1 MVEIPSPVITA
12 GAGSTYQIS
21 NGKDMT
27 VTCTGALEDLTGIY
41 IDGKSVDK
49 NNYTLET
56 GSTIL
61 KLKSSYLDTLSTGK
75 HTLKFQ
81 YRDNASAE
89 TDFIIATKEA
99 PKNDTVIKDTA

>member
-1 MVEIPSPVITA
+1 
-12 GAGSTYQIS
+12 
-21 NGKDMT
+21 
-27 VTCTGALEDLTGIY
+27 TGALEDLTGIY

-81 YRDNASAE
+81 YKDNASAE
-89 TDFIIATKEA
+89 TEFIITAKAGVTPEKPGVTPTKPGVTPTKPATPNA
-99 PKNDTVIKDTA
+99 PK